1 MIEERIIEDQYA
13 TTVVHFTATINV
25 PNPIGL
31 VMKSPPLGTVWQKI
45 RQRGSKVDSMH
56 AFEKRRPNPCGTS
69 SP

>member
-31 VMKSPPLGTVWQKI
+31 VMKSPPTGNCVAKNTAAGVQSGLDACI
-45 RQRGSKVDSMH
+45 
-56 AFEKRRPNPCGTS
+56 
-69 SP
+69 